1 MSSIHRSVVS
11 RQFNRYLTKHRSLQQ
26 LYKLFMML
34 AFAVAFL
41 TSGQVMAVTRYS
53 VAAGGVW
60 STAATWD
67 ASACGIAAAGAG
79 VVPSAGEDVNICAGT
94 VTGGTGT
101 VKSLTLNNPASA
113 LTLSGSLTVS
123 GTIAIDVG
131 GAVLTGTG
139 QTITLGGNLGTD
151 TAGNI
156 AGSPNLTLTGDANH
170 TFNLGGN
177 LTVGAL
183 TLMTPT
189 ATRTISVTAFTII
202 ASSLTGFA
210 TCSSAASPVVAAGA
224 LASPIASTSG
234 GSGYSCAVPVVNNVS
249 APIFSTKEKAAVFSE
264 EVK

>member
-1 MSSIHRSVVS
+1 MSHVHRQSSVVS

-41 TSGQVMAVTRYS
+41 TSGQVMAVTIIS
-53 VAAGGVW
+53 AAGGAWDAGTTWAGGAVPAAGDDV
-60 STAATWD
+60 SIGHAITAPAAATL
-67 ASACGIAAAGAG
+67 AAKTI
-79 VVPSAGEDVNICAGT
+79 VFSV
-94 VTGGTGT
+94 GG
-101 VKSLTLNNPASA
+101 SLTLSNTK
-113 LTLSGSLTVS
+113 TL
-123 GTIAIDVG
+123 
-131 GAVLTGTG
+131 
-139 QTITLGGNLGTD
+139 TLGGNLGTN
-151 TAGNI
+151 TAGDV

-170 TFNLGGN
+170 NFDLAGD
-177 LTVGAL
+177 LTVSAL